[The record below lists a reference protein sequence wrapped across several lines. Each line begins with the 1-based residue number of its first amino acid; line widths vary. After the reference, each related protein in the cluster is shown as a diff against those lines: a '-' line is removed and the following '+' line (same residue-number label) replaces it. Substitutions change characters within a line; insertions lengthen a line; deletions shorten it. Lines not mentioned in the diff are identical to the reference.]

1 MGRRKHHNEAVR
13 TWAWTT
19 VFLLACGSGSE
30 PTPAAGRRLPPT
42 PTPLDPACLSATGTV
57 TEVAAP
63 TALAVHHVAASE
75 AALVAT
81 IVSGTYV
88 SHDGGQ
94 SWTALPHRFRA
105 MTGDASGFVALDFE
119 GRPWVA
125 GPDGDDWVE
134 ATAGLATEA
143 DVQQVTR
150 GGGVAAA
157 VVDGQVHRWDGA
169 SWRAMVASPAPIVLT
184 ATDGNAFLS
193 TAEQGLFE
201 TAGDA
206 AWQNVPLDAAWAYV
220 GLSVRGARRL
230 ASSMVT
236 FARSDD
242 DGATWVED
250 PAVFEQ
256 LGPVDSILDGGEV
269 VLASGKR
276 GLFRSADGG
285 FSWGYVP
292 GTHGFAHTDLAGRG
306 GHLFAAVG
314 PLLASEDGITWSR
327 VDGLRPPT
335 VADLMV
341 AGELVLARSDD
352 DHLHHWSA
360 GDWSPREDLR
370 RVKGLVEVEGGHLAI
385 RDELYTSTLVRST
398 DGGATWFE
406 VAAPSTDRLRYEGL
420 SRAGDVLLVAAPR
433 GIILQPGE
441 ARPGAGVFRSDD
453 GGQSWRSARTGLP
466 LASGGYA
473 PVTALAGMD
482 GGAVAHVQ
490 GHGMYLSTD
499 LESWQALDVDAIQLA
514 SDGHR
519 VLALT
524 EEGLLLILSDGR
536 RVDLEAPGPVT
547 AIAGGNGRWVVTV
560 EGEGL
565 FVGDGTQWSRL
576 FEREPHALAMSGDT
590 VWWATPDGL
599 GVVELTCD

>member
-1 MGRRKHHNEAVR
+1 MERRKHHNEVVR

-19 VFLLACGSGSE
+19 AFLLACGSGSE
-30 PTPAAGRRLPPT
+30 PAPSASRRLPPT
-42 PTPLDPACLSATGTV
+42 PAPLDPACVSATGTV
-57 TEVAAP
+57 TELAAP
-63 TALAVHHVAASE
+63 TALAVHDVASSE

-88 SHDGGQ
+88 SHDGGA
-94 SWTALPHRFRA
+94 SWTVLPHRFRA
-105 MTGDASGFVALDFE
+105 IAGDVSGFAALDVE

-125 GPDGDDWVE
+125 GPGGDDWVE
-134 ATAGLATEA
+134 ATAGLAAEA

-184 ATDGNAFLS
+184 ATDGHAFLS

-201 TAGDA
+201 TAGEA
-206 AWQNVPLDAAWAYV
+206 EWQNVPLDAAWAYV

-230 ASSMVT
+230 ASSLVT

-242 DGATWVED
+242 GGTTWLED
-250 PAVFEQ
+250 PAVSEQ
-256 LGPVDSILDGGEV
+256 LGPVDSILDGGAV
-269 VLASGKR
+269 VLASGKK

-285 FSWGYVP
+285 FSWSYVP
-292 GTHGFAHTDLAGRG
+292 GTHGFARTDLAGRG
-306 GHLFAAVG
+306 EHLFAAVG
-314 PLLASEDGITWSR
+314 PLLTSDDGLSWSR
-327 VDGLRPPT
+327 VEGLRPPT

-352 DHLHHWSA
+352 NHIHRWSA
-360 GDWSPREDLR
+360 GDWSPQADLHQ
-370 RVKGLVEVEGGHLAI
+370 VKGLVEVEGGHLAI
-385 RDELYTSTLVRST
+385 RDELYTSALVRST

-406 VAAPSTDRLRYEGL
+406 VTPPSTDRLRYEGL
-420 SRAGDVLLVAAPR
+420 TRAGDALLVASPR

-453 GGQSWRSARTGLP
+453 GGQSWRSARMGLP
-466 LASGGYA
+466 RVSGGYA

-482 GGAVAHVQ
+482 GGAVVNVQ
-490 GHGMYLSTD
+490 GHGMFLSTD
-499 LESWQALDVDAIQLA
+499 LESWRALDVEASQLA

-524 EEGLLLILSDGR
+524 EEDLLLILPDGR

-547 AIAGGNGRWVVTV
+547 AIGGGNGNWVVTV
-560 EGEGL
+560 ADQGL

-576 FEREPHALAMSGDT
+576 FEGEPHALAVSGDN
-590 VWWATPDGL
+590 VWWATADGL
-599 GVVELTCD
+599 GVVELTCH